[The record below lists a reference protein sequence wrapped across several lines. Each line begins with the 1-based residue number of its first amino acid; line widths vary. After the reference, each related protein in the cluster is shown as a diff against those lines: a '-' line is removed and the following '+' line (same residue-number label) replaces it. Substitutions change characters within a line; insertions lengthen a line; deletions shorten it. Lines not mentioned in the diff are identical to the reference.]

1 MTAAI
6 RCRAVAATLGGV
18 QVLRGVDLEVGTGEW
33 VGLVGPN
40 GAGKTTL
47 LRAIAGSLAV
57 QGTITVLGGDIG
69 QLHRRD
75 VARRIAMVPQTP
87 ELPAGMKVFDYALLG
102 RTPYVGYLGAESSN
116 DLSIVTDA
124 LEALDLLSFA
134 DRDVVT
140 LSGGEAQRVVLA
152 RALTQQA
159 SILLLDEPTASLDV
173 GRQQSV
179 LELVDHLRRDR
190 GLTVLSALHDL
201 TLAGQFA
208 DRLVLLDRGL
218 MVAEGSPQ
226 AVLRPDTIRQLF
238 GAEVRVLDEG
248 DGVVVVPVRGSERS
262 RGANHAAVR
271 GVSRR

>member
-190 GLTVLSALHDL
+190 SLTVLSALHDL

-218 MVAEGSPQ
+218 VVAEGSPQ

-262 RGANHAAVR
+262 RGADHAAVR

>member
-190 GLTVLSALHDL
+190 SLTVLSALHDL

-218 MVAEGSPQ
+218 VVAAGSPQ

-262 RGANHAAVR
+262 RGADHAAVR

>member
-116 DLSIVTDA
+116 DLSIVADA

-218 MVAEGSPQ
+218 VVAEGSPQ

-262 RGANHAAVR
+262 RGADHAAVR

>member
-1 MTAAI
+1 
-6 RCRAVAATLGGV
+6 
-18 QVLRGVDLEVGTGEW
+18 
-33 VGLVGPN
+33 
-40 GAGKTTL
+40 
-47 LRAIAGSLAV
+47 
-57 QGTITVLGGDIG
+57 
-69 QLHRRD
+69 
-75 VARRIAMVPQTP
+75 
-87 ELPAGMKVFDYALLG
+87 
-102 RTPYVGYLGAESSN
+102 LGAESSN
-116 DLSIVTDA
+116 DLSIVADA

-218 MVAEGSPQ
+218 VVAEGSPQ

-262 RGANHAAVR
+262 RGADHAAVR

>member
-69 QLHRRD
+69 QLRRRD

-116 DLSIVTDA
+116 DLSIVADA

-218 MVAEGSPQ
+218 VVAEGSPQ

-262 RGANHAAVR
+262 RGADHAAVR

>member
-18 QVLRGVDLEVGTGEW
+18 QVLRGVDLGVGTGKW

-57 QGTITVLGGDIG
+57 QGAIAVLGDDIG

-102 RTPYVGYLGAESSN
+102 RTPYVGYLGTESSN
-116 DLSIVTDA
+116 DLSIVADA
-124 LEALDLLSFA
+124 LDALDLLSFA

-190 GLTVLSALHDL
+190 SLTVLSALHDL

-218 MVAEGSPQ
+218 VVAAGSPQ

-262 RGANHAAVR
+262 RGADHAAVR

>member
-18 QVLRGVDLEVGTGEW
+18 QVLRGVDLVVGTGEW

-57 QGTITVLGGDIG
+57 QGTIAVFGDDIG
-69 QLHRRD
+69 RLHRRD

-102 RTPYVGYLGAESSN
+102 RTPYVGYLGTESSK
-116 DLSIVTDA
+116 DLSIVADA
-124 LEALDLLSFA
+124 LDALDLLSFA

-179 LELVDHLRRDR
+179 LELVDHLRRER
-190 GLTVLSALHDL
+190 SLTVLSALHDL

-208 DRLVLLDRGL
+208 DQMVLLNRGL
-218 MVAEGSPQ
+218 VVAAGSPQ

-238 GAEVRVLDEG
+238 GAEVRILDEG
-248 DGVVVVPVRGSERS
+248 DGVVVVPIRGSEHS
-262 RGANHAAVR
+262 RGADQGEVQ